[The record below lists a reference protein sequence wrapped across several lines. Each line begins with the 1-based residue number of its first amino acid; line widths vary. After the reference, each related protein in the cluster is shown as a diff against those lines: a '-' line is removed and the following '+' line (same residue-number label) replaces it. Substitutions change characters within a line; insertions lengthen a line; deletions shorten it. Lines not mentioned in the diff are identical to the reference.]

1 MQRLRPQDVLDSLA
15 AHIAVLDEAGVIAA
29 VNRPWRDFATANGVA
44 PAIVCEGANYLQV
57 CDEASGQGAEAA
69 SAVAR
74 GIRDVLAGRCVE
86 FLQEYPC
93 HAPGRER
100 WFVVRVTRLNVE
112 GPPRAIVSHEDV
124 TEQKQAERALRES
137 EENFRLLLDST
148 GEAIYGVDMDGRCT
162 FCNAACLRLLGYAE
176 SRDLLGKNMHW
187 QIHHSRADGSTLLV
201 EECRIF
207 QAFRKGEG
215 THVVDEVLW
224 RADGTSFPVEYWS
237 YPVRKGEQVVGAVV
251 TFVDI
256 SERKRAV
263 EALRQSQER
272 LWLALDAGRM
282 GAWDWDIRTDKL
294 VCSQNME
301 EVLQVAPGSF
311 DGTFQA
317 FQRLIHPVDRERVE
331 DAITRSLEEW
341 SNLEVEFRVVRSDG
355 SIGWLA
361 GRGRGFPGPD
371 GQPERMV
378 GISVDI
384 TERRRAQ
391 EEIFVLNAELEGRLG
406 RIRALREIDRAIT
419 GSLDLRFTLGVV
431 LDQAL
436 GQLEIDAAAVLLC
449 RPHEASLE
457 YAVHR
462 GFHRPPPADFAQRLD
477 EGPAGRAILEC
488 RTQHLAASSGVPSTL
503 PEPAGPRG
511 SSPTG
516 PCRWWPRARSRACW
530 RSSTARRWTPS
541 PEWLEFLEALAGQA
555 AIAIDNAALFEDL
568 RRSNLELT
576 LAYDATIEGWSRALD
591 LRDKETEGHSQRVT
605 EMTLRLARAMGMG
618 EAELVHIRRGALL
631 HDIGKMGIPDAIL
644 LKPGPLTDEEWGHAP
659 ASGRYAS
666 RCSRRSPSSARR
678 WTSRTVTTRS
688 GTAPATRAG

>member
-237 YPVRKGEQVVGAVV
+237 YPVRKGEQVGGAVV

-317 FQRLIHPVDRERVE
+317 FQRLIHPVDLERVE
-331 DAITRSLEEW
+331 DAITRSLEDW

-384 TERRRAQ
+384 TARRRAQ

-406 RIRALREIDRAIT
+406 RIHALREIDRAIT

-431 LDQAL
+431 LDQAI

-457 YAVHR
+457 YAVYR

-488 RTQHLAASSGVPSTL
+488 RTQHLAASSGVPSAL
-503 PEPAGPRG
+503 PEPAGSEGFVAYWAVPLVAKG
-511 SSPTG
+511 QIKG
-516 PCRWWPRARSRACW
+516 VLEVGHRSALELE
-530 RSSTARRWTPS
+530 PD
-541 PEWLEFLEALAGQA
+541 WLEFLEALAGQA
-555 AIAIDNAALFEDL
+555 AIAVDNASLFEGSAAPTWSSPL
-568 RRSNLELT
+568 RTTPR
-576 LAYDATIEGWSRALD
+576 SRA
-591 LRDKETEGHSQRVT
+591 G
-605 EMTLRLARAMGMG
+605 
-618 EAELVHIRRGALL
+618 RG
-631 HDIGKMGIPDAIL
+631 
-644 LKPGPLTDEEWGHAP
+644 
-659 ASGRYAS
+659 
-666 RCSRRSPSSARR
+666 R
-678 WTSRTVTTRS
+678 WTCEITRPR
-688 GTAPATRAG
+688 GTASALPP